1 MEKLGL
7 RVAVVERKNELAFH
21 HTIMTY
27 LFCLVFEEYADVYLD
42 SQGLPG
48 SGDATRKLAKAGFQE
63 ALDGSYTAHLFQ
75 TVVARRP
82 EQDVEGEWVEKH

>member
-1 MEKLGL
+1 MEKQGL
-7 RVAVVERKNELAFH
+7 RVAAVERKSELAFH

-27 LFCLVFEEYADVYLD
+27 LFCLVFEEYANAYLD
-42 SQGLPG
+42 FHGPPG
-48 SGDATRKLAKAGFQE
+48 SGDVTRKLAQDGFQE

-82 EQDVEGEWVEKH
+82 E